1 MDITVNGQQRKY
13 DGDPDRPLLWVLR
26 EDLGLT
32 GTKYGCGVAACGAC
46 TVMIEGQPQ
55 RACAVPMS
63 AVAGQ
68 KITTIEALDTKAAKA
83 VQQAWTELDVVQCG
97 WCQSGQIMTA
107 AALLSESPAP
117 TEEQIKTGMDNNLCR
132 CVTYQRIVAGVSRAA
147 GILAKG

>member
-1 MDITVNGQQRKY
+1 MDISVNGQQRKY
-13 DGDPDRPLLWVLR
+13 DGDLDRPLLWVLR

-46 TVMIEGQPQ
+46 TVMIDGQPQ
-55 RACAVPMS
+55 RSCATPMS

-68 KITTIEALDTKAAKA
+68 KITTIEALDTKAGKA

-107 AALLSESPAP
+107 AALLSETPAP
-117 TEEQIKTGMDNNLCR
+117 TPEQIKSGMDNNLCR
-132 CVTYQRIVAGVSRAA
+132 CATYQRILAGVSRAA
-147 GILAKG
+147 DILAKG